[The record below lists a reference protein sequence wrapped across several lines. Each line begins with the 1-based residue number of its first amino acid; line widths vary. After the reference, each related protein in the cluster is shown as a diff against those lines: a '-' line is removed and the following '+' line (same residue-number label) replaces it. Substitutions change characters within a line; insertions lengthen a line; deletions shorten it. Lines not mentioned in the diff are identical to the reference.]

1 MQKNYIIHLSDLHIR
16 QENLDS
22 IKESRDA
29 LICDIKANC
38 MDGTIAL
45 IVCSGDLV
53 FSGTKEN
60 FDLALENFLEPII
73 AGLNLKEEQ
82 IVYVPGNHEVDIGKV
97 DMDFSDSFTNRILK
111 SGVTADDF
119 KKPNV
124 TDRLA
129 TFFEYAD
136 LFSNWSIES
145 PVFTKIISIANI
157 NYGVTLINTAWNT
170 AGDSTNEAKKII
182 IPRSAMVTSLNDIQS
197 CDKKI
202 LVMHHPIDWFY
213 DDNAAEIEV
222 LLNKYDFVL
231 TGHKHFE
238 HVSFVRGMNGTTIYN
253 FASKVDVNSTE
264 NGYTIIKF
272 DDSSEVEVTNRT
284 YVKKRLAFAPNTT
297 VSENGK
303 LTFTIETD
311 STQQLCCDTILN
323 TKNGFIKELSTL
335 FIVNLLDN
343 SSNKSFDDLFVMP
356 KIEKRSEQ
364 AKERYDDPDKKFIFD
379 VSKMLDCSGGDITF
393 WGKKES
399 GKTIFANYV
408 AKYIYEN
415 YHSVKKIPIVLDC
428 KMLQGYKSAIEKAVI
443 SKTSDLMDESKSIS
457 KEKIITLLENGCF
470 VLILDNFDKLASSK
484 ALVDTFKTKYPNN
497 KIIYFRTEI
506 PAAFTDED
514 EATLQERYSGTTH
527 NYFIR
532 SMDKHSIR
540 KLAQNVGEINP
551 NIEDGYIDKII
562 YSFSVNNMPRTPFAV
577 SLILSIC
584 NESSNYLPTNQ
595 AKIVEAFMEK
605 LLEKLNPEEM
615 LSKTFNFDNKE
626 RFLACFAQLLF
637 SKKSYSVSKD
647 EFLEFTKEYHTKK
660 GYILK
665 DSRFDT
671 LFFDKGIL
679 VEYDDLVFFRYECL
693 NDYYLAKYCILN
705 KDFLCSNIIS
715 NNSYLDYADVI
726 NYYAGM
732 MLDDADL
739 IGKLQDRILPYLSSH
754 SDLGNLFEVDS
765 IKLELGIPEDQV
777 KTTIAS
783 TKQLSTEEKDTLT
796 DTPDTSESYAPTKC
810 KANIHYN
817 ENMTFALTVELLG
830 RVLKSSEELE
840 NVTKQEALQIFISSC
855 LVLWKQFRE
864 SVLSFASKI
873 NEEILAS
880 QKEDSNESLKDS
892 MDKAYSDFCDILKLC
907 VPLAMSSFIFECV
920 GTEKMRLI
928 FNDYYSKQSYS
939 SPEKLLLLMLLCDL
953 KVPGWAA
960 KLQDYIKN
968 TSKKD
973 FLWVIFFKCQ
983 YCLQFNYFGAET
995 PKIIEPMAECYIKVN
1010 SLNKLAKSKII
1021 GELSQKTRLLDNKKE

>member
-45 IVCSGDLV
+45 IICSGDLV

-73 AGLNLKEEQ
+73 NGLNLKEEQ

-124 TDRLA
+124 TERLA

-136 LFSNWSIES
+136 LFSNWSIEN

-182 IPRSAMVTSLNDIQS
+182 IPRSAMVTSLNDIQL

-335 FIVNLLDN
+335 FIINLLDN
-343 SSNKSFDDLFVMP
+343 SSKKSFDDLFVMP

-364 AKERYDDPDKKFIFD
+364 AKERYDDPDEKFIFD
-379 VSKMLDCSGGDITF
+379 VSKMLDCSGDDITF

-399 GKTIFANYV
+399 GKTILLIMLLN
-408 AKYIYEN
+408 IY
-415 YHSVKKIPIVLDC
+415 
-428 KMLQGYKSAIEKAVI
+428 M
-443 SKTSDLMDESKSIS
+443 
-457 KEKIITLLENGCF
+457 KIIIT
-470 VLILDNFDKLASSK
+470 
-484 ALVDTFKTKYPNN
+484 
-497 KIIYFRTEI
+497 
-506 PAAFTDED
+506 
-514 EATLQERYSGTTH
+514 
-527 NYFIR
+527 
-532 SMDKHSIR
+532 
-540 KLAQNVGEINP
+540 
-551 NIEDGYIDKII
+551 
-562 YSFSVNNMPRTPFAV
+562 
-577 SLILSIC
+577 
-584 NESSNYLPTNQ
+584 
-595 AKIVEAFMEK
+595 
-605 LLEKLNPEEM
+605 
-615 LSKTFNFDNKE
+615 
-626 RFLACFAQLLF
+626 
-637 SKKSYSVSKD
+637 SKKS
-647 EFLEFTKEYHTKK
+647 
-660 GYILK
+660 
-665 DSRFDT
+665 
-671 LFFDKGIL
+671 
-679 VEYDDLVFFRYECL
+679 
-693 NDYYLAKYCILN
+693 
-705 KDFLCSNIIS
+705 
-715 NNSYLDYADVI
+715 
-726 NYYAGM
+726 
-732 MLDDADL
+732 
-739 IGKLQDRILPYLSSH
+739 Q
-754 SDLGNLFEVDS
+754 
-765 IKLELGIPEDQV
+765 
-777 KTTIAS
+777 
-783 TKQLSTEEKDTLT
+783 
-796 DTPDTSESYAPTKC
+796 
-810 KANIHYN
+810 
-817 ENMTFALTVELLG
+817 
-830 RVLKSSEELE
+830 
-840 NVTKQEALQIFISSC
+840 
-855 LVLWKQFRE
+855 
-864 SVLSFASKI
+864 SF
-873 NEEILAS
+873 
-880 QKEDSNESLKDS
+880 
-892 MDKAYSDFCDILKLC
+892 
-907 VPLAMSSFIFECV
+907 
-920 GTEKMRLI
+920 
-928 FNDYYSKQSYS
+928 
-939 SPEKLLLLMLLCDL
+939 
-953 KVPGWAA
+953 
-960 KLQDYIKN
+960 
-968 TSKKD
+968 
-973 FLWVIFFKCQ
+973 
-983 YCLQFNYFGAET
+983 
-995 PKIIEPMAECYIKVN
+995 
-1010 SLNKLAKSKII
+1010 
-1021 GELSQKTRLLDNKKE
+1021 